1 MESEINAYV
10 RDELFPIYSTTSWK
24 TPKLF
29 WPDVEG
35 FERPIG
41 NCKFSWVILNR
52 DTVKYC
58 TFSSNGCAD
67 QSVVVDVKDMNVY
80 TRNIVNGQIGDKII
94 TAATVL
100 TNRKKAAKAKKK
112 FNRLVGEITEVMYL
126 C

>member
-1 MESEINAYV
+1 MESEIIAYV

-24 TPKLF
+24 NPQLF

-67 QSVVVDVKDMNVY
+67 QSVVVDMKDLNEY
-80 TRNIVNGQIGDKII
+80 TRNIVNGQIGDKIT

-112 FNRLVGEITEVMYL
+112 FNRLVSEITEVMYL